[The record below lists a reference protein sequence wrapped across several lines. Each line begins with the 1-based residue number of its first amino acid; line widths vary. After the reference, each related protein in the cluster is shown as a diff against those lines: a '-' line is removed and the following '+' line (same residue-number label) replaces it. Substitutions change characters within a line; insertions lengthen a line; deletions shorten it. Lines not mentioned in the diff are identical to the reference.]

1 MDRKMGMERWQAENL
16 VSQAKQKLRT
26 DLLSGKVGLDRAYS
40 LVNSMKMVE
49 SQWQKMAGSQPQG
62 QNAGQAGGSQP
73 QSQNIGQA
81 GGSQPQSQNVGQTGG
96 SQPAASQDQ
105 EKTILTAHP
114 QKYGQGFLDAIAG
127 QSAEERVITAHPQQ
141 YGNGFL
147 DAAGNAAKLFG
158 KTAKDINRENRILAV
173 RLDSFSKGKSWQEA
187 GENAQA
193 FRAKLEEQDREKEA
207 KKQAKQTLK
216 NNWQKDQQ
224 AMLEDLSPEDQNIL
238 KELSRVEYDLD
249 HGLDRSYENVFQNQ
263 LLRDS
268 YRKSLDVHGIRGKDL
283 EEMVRYLQMLEN
295 EQRDLQA
302 QQERRD
308 FADDGFLQGIG
319 ASILSVPETIVGGIL
334 GTIDT
339 GWQYA
344 ERRRNH
350 SYAPLDIHTPIQS
363 ISNQAQAGR
372 QEVGSNLNQWADET
386 TGSDLTGDMV
396 EWLYHTGM
404 SAADIAATV
413 PLGPAGAAAVNG
425 AVGFN
430 ADFKQARQQG
440 ANDQEALAY
449 AGANQ
454 VVGLVFDKLGA
465 TMTKKLLSQNGE
477 VVRDMIAQQLKQI
490 KDKSIRAVT
499 NQAVENALER
509 IFLTDSSTLEKTYEE
524 AYRKAMQQGANQAQA
539 KAAGLNAQKAFVF
552 KDALAAVPKKM
563 IQSGSQ
569 AAAQKYLGS

>member
-1 MDRKMGMERWQAENL
+1 MDRKMGVQRGQAENL
-16 VSQAKQKLRT
+16 VSQAKQKLKY
-26 DLLSGKVGLDRAYS
+26 DLIEGKVGLDRAYS

-49 SQWQKMAGSQPQG
+49 SQWQKMAGSQPQS
-62 QNAGQAGGSQP
+62 QSAGQGGGSQP
-73 QSQNIGQA
+73 QSQSAGQG
-81 GGSQPQSQNVGQTGG
+81 GGSQPRSQNVGRTGVG
-96 SQPAASQDQ
+96 QPAVSQDQ

-114 QKYGQGFLDAIAG
+114 QKYGQGFLDVIAG

-158 KTAKDINRENRILAV
+158 KTTKDINRENRILAV

-187 GENAQA
+187 GEDAQA

-216 NNWQKDQQ
+216 ENWWKDQQ
-224 AMLEDLSPEDQNIL
+224 AMLEDLSPENQNIL

-249 HGLDRSYENVFQNQ
+249 HTLDASNDEIFQNQ

-283 EEMVRYLQMLEN
+283 EEMVRYLQMLGN

-319 ASILSVPETIVGGIL
+319 ASILSVPETIAGGLL

-339 GWQYA
+339 GLQYV

-372 QEVGSNLNQWADET
+372 QEVGSNLNQWADEA
-386 TGSDLTGDMV
+386 TGSDLTGDMA

-404 SAADIAATV
+404 GAADIAATA

-425 AVGFN
+425 VVGFN
-430 ADFKQARQQG
+430 ADFKRARQQG

-465 TMTKKLLSQNGE
+465 LETKKLLAQNGD
-477 VVRDMIAQQLKQI
+477 VVRNQI
-490 KDKSIRAVT
+490 VRWAENMGLSVARDVLDRAVGD
-499 NQAVENALER
+499 LIER
-509 IFLTDSSTLEKTYEE
+509 VTLTDNSTLGKIYEE
-524 AYRKAMQQGANQAQA
+524 SYQKAMAQGANQAQA
-539 KAAGLNAQKAFVF
+539 QAAGLNAQKAFVF

-569 AAAQKYLGS
+569 AAAQKHFGP

>member
-1 MDRKMGMERWQAENL
+1 MDRKIGMERWQAENL

-49 SQWQKMAGSQPQG
+49 SQWQKMAGSQPQS
-62 QNAGQAGGSQP
+62 QSAGQAGGSQP
-73 QSQNIGQA
+73 R
-81 GGSQPQSQNVGQTGG
+81 SQNVGQTGVG
-96 SQPAASQDQ
+96 QPAASQDQ
-105 EKTILTAHP
+105 EKTILTAH
-114 QKYGQGFLDAIAG
+114 Q
-127 QSAEERVITAHPQQ
+127 QQ
-141 YGNGFL
+141 YGNGFV
-147 DAAGNAAKLFG
+147 DVAGRAAKKLG
-158 KTAKDINRENRILAV
+158 SAIMDINRESRISSV
-173 RLDSFSKGKSWQEA
+173 RLNSFWKGKSWQEA
-187 GENAQA
+187 GEDAQA

-216 NNWQKDQQ
+216 ENWWKDQQ

-249 HGLDRSYENVFQNQ
+249 HTLDASNDEIFQNQ

-319 ASILSVPETIVGGIL
+319 ASILSVPETIAGGLL

-339 GWQYA
+339 GLQYA

-350 SYAPLDIHTPIQS
+350 SYAPLDMHTSIQS

-372 QEVGSNLNQWADET
+372 QEVGSNLNQWADEA

-404 SAADIAATV
+404 GAADIAATA

-425 AVGFN
+425 AVSFN
-430 ADFKQARQQG
+430 TDFKQARQQG

-454 VVGLVFDKLGA
+454 VVGLLFDKLGA
-465 TMTKKLLSQNGE
+465 TMAQKTLAQTGAT
-477 VVRDMIAQQLKQI
+477 VRDKIVQQLKKFGVKAE
-490 KDKSIRAVT
+490 KDVL
-499 NQAVENALER
+499 NQAVDNMIER
-509 IFLTDSSTLEKTYEE
+509 IVLVDSSTLEKTYEK
-524 AYRKAMQQGANQAQA
+524 AYQDAMSQGANQAQA
-539 KAAGLNAQKAFVF
+539 QAAGLNAQKAFVF